1 MGYRNSQDHIDTDG
15 ILNVLPKR
23 SNFRLASVFVQ
34 DDISLKPDTLRLML
48 GMRLEHNSY
57 TGFEPQPNARMI
69 WTPNPRQTLWGAVSR
84 AVRTPSRAEL
94 DSQLDVGVLPNP
106 LNLPPG
112 FEIPALLRYM
122 PSTNQKLSAEKI
134 TAYELGYRHQFSPRL
149 SLDAAA
155 FFNDSENLLSANL
168 GVQQFQLLPVPYIL
182 QPLIPNNHLS
192 AQSHGLELVVDYHPL
207 PWWRI
212 QPTYSYLHVITHAPS
227 NDAAEQ
233 NNAIVAEI
241 SAPKH
246 QLSLRSSMTFQE
258 KRQLDIWLRHMSALG
273 DRVAS
278 YSALDI
284 RYAWHPVNNVELS
297 VVGQNLLDRRHP
309 EFSPDILPS
318 QTLQIERSLYFK
330 AKWEF

>member
-1 MGYRNSQDHIDTDG
+1 VGYRNSQDHIDTDG

-122 PSTNQKLSAEKI
+122 PSTNQKLSAEKKQLTNLAI
-134 TAYELGYRHQFSPRL
+134 AINLARDFRWMRRL
-149 SLDAAA
+149 SLMTARIY
-155 FFNDSENLLSANL
+155 FRQILGYSNFSFCQYRIFCSPLS
-168 GVQQFQLLPVPYIL
+168 PTTIL
-182 QPLIPNNHLS
+182 VHRAMVWN
-192 AQSHGLELVVDYHPL
+192 
-207 PWWRI
+207 W
-212 QPTYSYLHVITHAPS
+212 
-227 NDAAEQ
+227 
-233 NNAIVAEI
+233 
-241 SAPKH
+241 
-246 QLSLRSSMTFQE
+246 
-258 KRQLDIWLRHMSALG
+258 
-273 DRVAS
+273 
-278 YSALDI
+278 
-284 RYAWHPVNNVELS
+284 
-297 VVGQNLLDRRHP
+297 
-309 EFSPDILPS
+309 
-318 QTLQIERSLYFK
+318 
-330 AKWEF
+330 